1 MAQYRIKTKELIFN
15 KGIKDGEVKD
25 NALEVGSIFADDC
38 QQDDI
43 NFGKTLIRISAKVIV
58 GIK

>member
-1 MAQYRIKTKELIFN
+1 MTRYRITVKEIIFN
-15 KGIKDGEVKD
+15 KEIKDEEIKD
-25 NALEVGSIFADDC
+25 NTLEVGSIFADDF

>member
-1 MAQYRIKTKELIFN
+1 MTRYRITVKEIIFN
-15 KGIKDGEVKD
+15 KEIKDEEIKD
-25 NALEVGSIFADDC
+25 NTLEVGSIFADDC

>member
-1 MAQYRIKTKELIFN
+1 MTRYRITVKEIIFN
-15 KGIKDGEVKD
+15 KGIKDEEIKD
-25 NALEVGSIFADDC
+25 NTLEVGSIFADDC